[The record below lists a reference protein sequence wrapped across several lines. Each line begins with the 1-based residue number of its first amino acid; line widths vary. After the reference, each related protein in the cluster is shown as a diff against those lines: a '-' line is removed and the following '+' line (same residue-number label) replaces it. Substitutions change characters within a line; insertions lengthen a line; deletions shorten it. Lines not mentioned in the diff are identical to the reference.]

1 MNPIKELSDVECIFR
16 YWNRLNIIQHRKIT
30 SDMEAAIKKAL
41 KEYDKGELEQAIF
54 NYDYILNSE
63 DYFFKYR
70 WTISEFL
77 SRRKCNNIER
87 FLNLEVAK
95 QNFKKNSDK
104 QKEIQNKQDGYA
116 NKSFYNKDDYYSRH
130 VMH

>member
-1 MNPIKELSDVECIFR
+1 MNPIKELSDVEYIFR
-16 YWNRLNIIQHRKIT
+16 YWNRLNIIQHRKLT